1 MKGLGIFHGNSFI
14 GMAAAGIHVF
24 DLRTFDAAIFCQF
37 IDSKD
42 RTVILRGNLQRISKM
57 IGMSVGEQNR
67 VDRKL
72 IG

>member
-1 MKGLGIFHGNSFI
+1 
-14 GMAAAGIHVF
+14 MAAAGIHVF

-57 IGMSVGEQNR
+57 IGMSVGEQTASTESSSGEIPEFGFP
-67 VDRKL
+67 DKK
-72 IG
+72 GQ